1 MVYKWVKMSAN
12 SGKLIGEFVA
22 LRGYPNEQK
31 AMQLLRET
39 ASLVKPIMQKH
50 GWRVPVLMELWE
62 NPTWNTRS
70 EITLGFLHLRSSD
83 TPPPLSLSDTLT
95 IHANISGYNEGSGKV
110 IALRLRRPEDR
121 GSFYPMEELVHTMLH
136 E

>member
-1 MVYKWVKMSAN
+1 MSAN
-12 SGKLIGEFVA
+12 GGKLIGEFIA

-62 NPTWNTRS
+62 NPAWNTRS
-70 EITLGFLHLRSSD
+70 RITLGFLRLRSFNTPTFLSISD
-83 TPPPLSLSDTLT
+83 ILT
-95 IHANISGYNEGSGKV
+95 IHTKISGYNEGSGKV

-121 GSFYPMEELVHTMLH
+121 SSFYPMEELVHTMLH